1 MLLYFI
7 ACVDLYFGLKRLLF
21 TAFILVS
28 LLADVEVFADENV
41 TDTDSCKEPNW
52 PCPTNTYYKCL
63 SKEKV
68 CDKKQD
74 CLDGVDETTAACASV
89 GKPPPVCNSNT
100 EFQCQ
105 NGRCIL
111 FEQRCNK
118 VNDCGDG
125 SDESPNLCNAP
136 AKPCDLSSNFKCS
149 NGNCIEKK
157 LTCDDKDDCGDN
169 ADENRMG
176 AAQCQTKGFCHHQ
189 VHYRCKNNNC
199 VTDLSKV
206 CDGYECS
213 RKLKIDLAFKMLS
226 SARIELIPHALQL
239 LPSTKVRSHLFRF
252 TNPFKIY

>member
-1 MLLYFI
+1 MQ
-7 ACVDLYFGLKRLLF
+7 KK
-21 TAFILVS
+21 
-28 LLADVEVFADENV
+28 VFPRQNSVVHDRPFSSKINQSSSRS
-41 TDTDSCKEPNW
+41 DS
-52 PCPTNTYYKCL
+52 
-63 SKEKV
+63 
-68 CDKKQD
+68 
-74 CLDGVDETTAACASV
+74 
-89 GKPPPVCNSNT
+89 SNHH
-100 EFQCQ
+100 QGSNNDRCRRCCC
-105 NGRCIL
+105 RCIL

-206 CDGYECS
+206 CDGYDNCGDCS
-213 RKLKIDLAFKMLS
+213 DESRRIMLALAFSVS
-226 SARIELIPHALQL
+226 SVRVHLQ
-239 LPSTKVRSHLFRF
+239 
-252 TNPFKIY
+252 Y